1 MRQNQPS
8 GRDHRRRRIRA
19 EADQLAAEYEAS
31 GLTREA
37 FCRERDVPLKT
48 LCRYVA
54 RYRLQKA
61 GAIQS
66 PRFVQVEL
74 PARPKVGSGALT
86 VLLHGGRRIEVNDGF
101 DADTLRQLV
110 TVLEQ

>member
-1 MRQNQPS
+1 VVQKERA
-8 GRDHRRRRIRA
+8 RRHRRHRNRA

-48 LCRYVA
+48 LCRYVTQ
-54 RYRLQKA
+54 YRRQK
-61 GAIQS
+61 GDTMQS

-74 PARPKVGSGALT
+74 TTPASIGSALS
-86 VLLHGGRRIEVNDGF
+86 VLLPGGRRIEVGRGF
-101 DADTLRQLV
+101 DAGTLRQLLN
-110 TVLEQ
+110 VLEQV